1 MGPGTSLARTKV
13 TRCLVGTPGITY
25 KYLGL
30 RMFVAPWKGEEASSY
45 AKKIRKASKKLEKRA
60 VKHGAKPRRCRF
72 NLTLINRMAPDAL
85 NGGQSSSSNDLGVPV
100 SVSWHADSSLQD
112 YSTISVYVAEHAAS
126 ESNFAKK
133 PTKEKPQVGG
143 GGGGGGEPWKLAL
156 RVVHHVEGP
165 GMRAA
170 AAAAAA
176 SSSSS
181 SASSSNNVTSS

>member
-30 RMFVAPWKGEEASSY
+30 RMFAAPWKGEEASSY

-85 NGGQSSSSNDLGVPV
+85 NGGQSSSSSNDLGVPV

-112 YSTISVYVAEHAAS
+112 YSTISVYVAVHAAS
-126 ESNFAKK
+126 LGS
-133 PTKEKPQVGG
+133 V
-143 GGGGGGEPWKLAL
+143 
-156 RVVHHVEGP
+156 
-165 GMRAA
+165 
-170 AAAAAA
+170 
-176 SSSSS
+176 
-181 SASSSNNVTSS
+181 